1 MACPKGQ
8 FWVRYCIY
16 CMYVNDICK
25 ASEGNILSFAD
36 DTSLYVSDHNME
48 KLFEKANNEMKKLYD
63 WFCANQLSLNPGKT
77 KFIVFNTSSNKQIS
91 TGLKL
96 FINDTSLTQ
105 VGSKFK
111 EKSTKFLG
119 IQIDESLSWKN
130 HLAYINNKI
139 SHALFGIKQ
148 VKNILPI
155 DCLKT
160 LYFTLIQPHLTYGIL
175 AWGNVNSTAL
185 HKTILL

>member
-1 MACPKGQ
+1 
-8 FWVRYCIY
+8 
-16 CMYVNDICK
+16 
-25 ASEGNILSFAD
+25 
-36 DTSLYVSDHNME
+36 ME

-77 KFIVFNTSSNKQIS
+77 KFIVFNTSTNKQIS

-111 EKSTKFLG
+111 EKSTTFLG
-119 IQIDESLSWKN
+119 IQIDESLSWKK

-148 VKNILPI
+148 VKKKYTHWLSE
-155 DCLKT
+155 D
-160 LYFTLIQPHLTYGIL
+160 
-175 AWGNVNSTAL
+175 
-185 HKTILL
+185 TILCTDTTTSYLWNPCMGKC